1 MNVHGAIMVLSDEAA
16 KEQYGMHTVQL
27 DPERCWEAVAKR
39 DRSQDGSFVY
49 AVETTGVYCRPSCKS
64 RQPRRENVAFFPVP
78 AAAEQRGF
86 RPCKRCHPRD
96 AEVIDPQ
103 AQLAQQVADFIAG
116 HLDNG
121 GEPTLNELGAAFA
134 YDPQHVQRTFR
145 EVLGVTPKQ
154 YAEALKVARFKAGLR
169 AGDSVLDAGLNAG
182 FSSPSRAYDSGARA
196 LGMTPAAYKQGGAG
210 LTIHSTTVATP
221 LGTMLVAAT
230 ERGVCAV
237 GLYEDDHEAQAALRA
252 EFPRARHESDA
263 ALDAVVRAI
272 LEHVTHGAALDVTLD
287 VQATAFQWRVWR
299 ALQAIPRGET
309 RSYAQIAEAIGEP
322 NAVRAVASACASN
335 KAAIVIPCHRV
346 IKNDGSLSGYKWGPS
361 RKRALLQAERD

>member
-1 MNVHGAIMVLSDEAA
+1 MEYTIP
-16 KEQYGMHTVQL
+16 L
-27 DPERCWEAVAKR
+27 DPEACWEAVANR

-49 AVETTGVYCRPSCKS
+49 AVATTGVYCRPSCKS

-78 AAAEQRGF
+78 AAAEQHGF

-96 AEVIDPQ
+96 AGVIDPQ

-116 HLDNG
+116 HLDSG
-121 GEPTLNELGAAFA
+121 GEPTLAELGAAFA

-145 EVLGVTPKQ
+145 DVLGVTPKQ
-154 YAEALKVARFKAGLR
+154 YAEALKVARFKSSLR
-169 AGDSVLDAGLNAG
+169 SGATVLDAGLNAG
-182 FSSPSRAYDSGARA
+182 FVSASSTYEGGARA
-196 LGMTPAAYKQGGAG
+196 LGMAPAAYKRGGAG
-210 LTIHSTTVATP
+210 VTIRSTTVATP

-237 GLYEDDHEAQAALRA
+237 GLYEDAHEAQDALHA

-263 ALDAVVRAI
+263 GLGSVVRAI
-272 LEHVTHGAALDVTLD
+272 LEHVEHGAVLDVALD

-299 ALQAIPRGET
+299 ALQAVPRGET

-322 NAVRAVASACASN
+322 KAVRAVASACASN
-335 KAAIVIPCHRV
+335 KAAIIIPCHRIV
-346 IKNDGSLSGYKWGPS
+346 KSDGSISGYKWGPN